1 MSGLTEETEK
11 MLVGQM
17 KNDDARA
24 FDQLF
29 RKYSP
34 RLFRFAFSLQK
45 SNEDARE
52 IVQETFYRIWTRRHE
67 LDVEKSFK
75 SFVFTISYNLIVDQ
89 LRLRLKDQEYRRFI
103 YRKFNLDQEP
113 PPIKAD
119 YEILYRQI
127 DQAIEELPEKRK
139 AVFILS
145 RRRGMSH
152 REIADEMGISVKTV
166 ENQINLSLK
175 HLRMRLGKDILPV
188 LLLPV
193 LLILALLP

>member
-1 MSGLTEETEK
+1 MNGLTEETEK

-103 YRKFNLDQEP
+103 YRKFNLEQEP

-139 AVFILS
+139 AIFILS

-175 HLRMRLGKDILPV
+175 HIRMRLGKDILPV
-188 LLLPV
+188 LL
-193 LLILALLP
+193 ILALLP